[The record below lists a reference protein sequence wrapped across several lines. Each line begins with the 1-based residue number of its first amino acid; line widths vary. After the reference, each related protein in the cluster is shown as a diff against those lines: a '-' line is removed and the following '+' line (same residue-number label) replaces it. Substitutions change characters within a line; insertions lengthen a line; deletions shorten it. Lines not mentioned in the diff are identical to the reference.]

1 MVSNSL
7 ENRNLFLKI
16 FILTSLM
23 KNGSIMGKGYDA
35 N

>member
-7 ENRNLFLKI
+7 ENQIYFVKI

-35 N
+35 S